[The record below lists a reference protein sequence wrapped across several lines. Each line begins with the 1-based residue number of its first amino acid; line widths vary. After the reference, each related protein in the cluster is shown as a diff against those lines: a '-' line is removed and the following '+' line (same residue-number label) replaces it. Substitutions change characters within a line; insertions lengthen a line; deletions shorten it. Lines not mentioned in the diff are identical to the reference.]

1 MIQCTFTVQVSRDCR
16 YLSTKVAFEV
26 GTETFT
32 CTGKTLLDPGY
43 TTIMHWQ
50 AFGKNETVPPF
61 TEGDMAKIQDVSESV
76 EFASPLAL
84 FRQTTSYIFNI
95 L

>member
-1 MIQCTFTVQVSRDCR
+1 MVTVQVSRDCK
-16 YLSTKVAFEV
+16 YLSTKVSFKV

-43 TTIMHWQ
+43 TTVMHWQ

-61 TEGDMAKIQDVSESV
+61 TEGEMAKIHDVSESAV
-76 EFASPLAL
+76 WRL
-84 FRQTTSYIFNI
+84 RGYIYSY
-95 L
+95 

>member
-1 MIQCTFTVQVSRDCR
+1 
-16 YLSTKVAFEV
+16 VAFEV

-43 TTIMHWQ
+43 TTVMHWQ

-61 TEGDMAKIQDVSESV
+61 TEGEMAKVQDVSDSV
-76 EFASPLAL
+76 KFGLPLAL
-84 FRQTTSYIFNI
+84 FRQTVPHFILLFHKKVHTHTHIHTYI
-95 L
+95 